1 MMKEVISE
9 EVLEVERTLAAMGIM
24 SQAVFYMPSAPP
36 MEEEEEDDAPVDD
49 LPQEPVVREVVDL
62 FNPGVAQEEEEQ
74 EESNFLLRLI
84 DTIFA
89 CCGPLYR
96 RMP

>member
-1 MMKEVISE
+1 M
-9 EVLEVERTLAAMGIM
+9 ERTLAAMGIM
-24 SQAVFYMPSAPP
+24 SQAVFYMPSAAP
-36 MEEEEEDDAPVDD
+36 MEEEEGR
-49 LPQEPVVREVVDL
+49 LPGGRPAQEPVVREVVDL